1 MNVILIANIF
11 GFVGASLMAGIG
23 LLKKK
28 QQLLLVQC
36 VQFLIMGI
44 ANLLLGGITG
54 FISNIASIARNL
66 FCLKWEY
73 TTLWKIVFI
82 VVHILLSA
90 GANNLG
96 LLGWFPVVSAV
107 LFTWFLDL
115 KNEVHLKIVIIIA
128 QMLWIFYDFN
138 LKNYVTFVFGI
149 ITVISNLL
157 GIWMILRDR
166 KLMAAAES
174 NTADAEA
181 AEAETAE
188 YERG

>member
-1 MNVILIANIF
+1 MNTILVANIF
-11 GFVGASLMAGIG
+11 AFVGASLMAGIG

-28 QQLLLVQC
+28 NQILIVQC

-44 ANLLLGGITG
+44 ANLLLGGMTG

-73 TTLWKIVFI
+73 TTLWKLIFI
-82 VVHILLSA
+82 AMQILLSA

-96 LLGWFPVVSAV
+96 LLGWFPIISAV

-115 KNEVHLKIVIIIA
+115 KNEVHLKIVIITA
-128 QMLWIFYDFN
+128 QVLWIFYDFN

-149 ITVISNLL
+149 ITVISNLI
-157 GIWMILRDR
+157 GIRMILKDR
-166 KLMAAAES
+166 K
-174 NTADAEA
+174 AEA
-181 AEAETAE
+181 AV
-188 YERG
+188 